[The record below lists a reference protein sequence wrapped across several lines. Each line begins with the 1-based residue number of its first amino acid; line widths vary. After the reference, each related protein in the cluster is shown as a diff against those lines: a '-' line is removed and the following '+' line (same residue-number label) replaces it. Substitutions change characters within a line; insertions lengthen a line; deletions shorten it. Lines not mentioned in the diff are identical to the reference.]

1 MLNWA
6 ITSFLLGFVSFF
18 FVLIGT
24 SSDVASLLAELATVS
39 FLVLAAALFAGYSKQ
54 RHRHPG
60 AS

>member
-6 ITSFLLGFVSFF
+6 ITFLLLGFVSFF

-24 SSDVASLLAELATVS
+24 GSDLASLLAELATVS
-39 FLVLAAALFAGYSKQ
+39 SLVLAAGFFAVHARD

>member
-6 ITSFLLGFVSFF
+6 ITFLLIGFVSFF
-18 FVLIGT
+18 FLLIGT
-24 SSDVASLLAELATVS
+24 GSDLASLLAELATVS
-39 FLVLAAALFAGYSKQ
+39 SLVLAAAFFAAYAKQ